1 MKKKIELD
9 TIIQAIGGVCLIS
22 IVVVILLSIIMRAV
36 FNKPLMW
43 SGEVSSILIV
53 WSIYSLFGL
62 NYKESQHF
70 AIDVMDEIL
79 PKRMQP
85 GIRVFGDIVTLIT
98 LVLLIINSVTA
109 MRLNQ
114 SMRTAALQARLSY
127 VYYLPF
133 MLGSISMLIY
143 IVQKYYRLIR
153 KRRERT

>member
-1 MKKKIELD
+1 MKKKIDFD
-9 TIIQAIGGVCLIS
+9 TIIQGIGGVCLIS
-22 IVVVILLSIIMRAV
+22 IVVVILFSIIMRAV

-62 NYKESQHF
+62 NYKENQHF

-133 MLGSISMLIY
+133 MLGSISMLTY